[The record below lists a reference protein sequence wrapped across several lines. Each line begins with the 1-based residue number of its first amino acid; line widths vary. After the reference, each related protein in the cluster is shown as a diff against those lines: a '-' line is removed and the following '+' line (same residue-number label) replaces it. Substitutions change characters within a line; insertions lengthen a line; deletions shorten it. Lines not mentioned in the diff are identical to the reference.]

1 VKLKDFYTNIL
12 GLEFVSE
19 EKDRYLFLKAGQ
31 SMLLI
36 FNPNKTLASDTSD
49 TQLPAHGAFAPPS
62 IIHFAL
68 EINEES
74 YGDAR
79 SILNQNNIKIEKEV
93 TLEKDTNSIYF
104 RDPAGN
110 LVEIITPGFWP
121 VKIRSHCS
129 VKSNFAFPRNIS
141 GTNLNCLGLFPF
153 SVFRVLKILKEKVT
167 LRKTTHIF

>member
-1 VKLKDFYTNIL
+1 VETCIYSPDLVKMKDFYINIL

-19 EKDRYLFLKAGQ
+19 EKDRHVFLKAGQ

-36 FNPNKTLASDTSD
+36 FNPNRTLASN

-74 YGDAR
+74 YGDVR
-79 SILNQNNIKIEKEV
+79 SVLNQNNIKIEKEV
-93 TLEKDTNSIYF
+93 TWERGTNSIYF

-110 LVEIITPGFWP
+110 LVEIITLGSWP
-121 VKIRSHCS
+121 VD
-129 VKSNFAFPRNIS
+129 N
-141 GTNLNCLGLFPF
+141 G
-153 SVFRVLKILKEKVT
+153 
-167 LRKTTHIF
+167 